1 VSHGILSLLARLER
15 FGKLAENAA
24 LVVLL
29 GSLVLLAVGQIILR
43 EVFETGFFR
52 ADELIKLLVLW
63 LAMVGSIAATRDN
76 RHSLAGLAIPAA
88 GNRIR
93 RYGVNRCASVDCT
106 RHCAGRV
113 CIDEL
118 PVCCFCHTRNLP
130 DGDGQE
136 EAGDFMIALTV
147 ILALLAILGAP
158 LFAVI
163 ATSAMLGF
171 QRDETDLM
179 NIALEVLSI
188 ADLPFLAA
196 IPLFTFAGYLL
207 SESNAPRRLVRLTDA
222 LLGWMPGGLAL
233 VSLAACA
240 FFTAFTGASGV
251 TIIALGAILYPALQQ
266 DGYPDKFNLGLVT
279 SSGSLGL
286 LFAPSLPLILYG
298 VIAEVSI
305 DYLFLAGILPGL
317 LMLVMLSGWSLFVSR
332 SSPKVLQKFSM
343 REFGRAVRETAWEIP
358 LPLVVLGGIYSGFLA
373 VSEAAAITALYVFVV
388 EVLIH
393 REIRFSE
400 LPRIIRESM
409 VLVGGILAILGVSL
423 ASTNYMISAGVPQE
437 LLASV
442 SGLVSSQTTFLVLL
456 LVFLL
461 VLGALIDIFSAIV
474 LVVPLIL
481 PIAAA
486 YNVDPVHLGIVFL
499 AAMQLG
505 YMTPP
510 VGLNLFIASYRF
522 EKPIMHVYSAT
533 FPFLVIL
540 MLSVL
545 VITFWPGLS
554 LFLVPG

>member
-1 VSHGILSLLARLER
+1 
-15 FGKLAENAA
+15 
-24 LVVLL
+24 
-29 GSLVLLAVGQIILR
+29 
-43 EVFETGFFR
+43 
-52 ADELIKLLVLW
+52 
-63 LAMVGSIAATRDN
+63 
-76 RHSLAGLAIPAA
+76 
-88 GNRIR
+88 
-93 RYGVNRCASVDCT
+93 
-106 RHCAGRV
+106 
-113 CIDEL
+113 
-118 PVCCFCHTRNLP
+118 
-130 DGDGQE
+130 
-136 EAGDFMIALTV
+136 
-147 ILALLAILGAP
+147 
-158 LFAVI
+158 
-163 ATSAMLGF
+163 
-171 QRDETDLM
+171 
-179 NIALEVLSI
+179 
-188 ADLPFLAA
+188 
-196 IPLFTFAGYLL
+196 
-207 SESNAPRRLVRLTDA
+207 
-222 LLGWMPGGLAL
+222 
-233 VSLAACA
+233 
-240 FFTAFTGASGV
+240 
-251 TIIALGAILYPALQQ
+251 LQQ

-305 DYLFLAGILPGL
+305 DYLFLAGILPGM
-317 LMLVMLSGWSLFVSR
+317 LMLAMLSGWSLWVSR
-332 SSPKVLQKFSM
+332 SNPKVLQKFSM

-373 VSEAAAITALYVFVV
+373 VSEAAAITALYVFIV
-388 EVLIH
+388 EVIIH
-393 REIRFSE
+393 REIRLSE

-442 SGLVSSQTTFLVLL
+442 SGWVSSQTSFLVLL
-456 LVFLL
+456 LLFLL
-461 VLGALIDIFSAIV
+461 ILGALIDIFSAIV

-522 EKPIMHVYSAT
+522 EKTIMHVYSAT

-545 VITFWPGLS
+545 IITFWPGLS
-554 LFLVPG
+554 LLLVPG